1 MATKANTKDM
11 GDNTEEANDAPLAG
25 GGNLADAIKKLLK
38 KGKERGH
45 VTLDEL
51 NAILPPE
58 RISSEMIED
67 VMAQLNDMGINVVEG
82 EESEDDPEN
91 STEKASEAE
100 DYGRTDDPVR
110 LYLREM
116 GAVELLS
123 REGEI
128 AIAKRIEAGREMMI
142 SGICES
148 PLTIQAIL
156 DWNEALKAG
165 RLLLRDI
172 IDLDATQD
180 SPETAAESPGVAAA
194 DANSG
199 DAETDA
205 AVRKDADDDGD
216 TAEGGAGD
224 GSDSSFEDEDNISL
238 AAIEEKLK
246 PQVIETFDAIAATYV
261 KLNKLQHQRL
271 VAIEKGEQPNKSN
284 DGKIS
289 GHKEQLV
296 ELVRTVRFNN
306 ARLEQLVQ
314 QLYTLNRRLMGL
326 EGRLLRYGLDVQ
338 LTRDEFLER
347 YYEHELDPNWFDY
360 ILLPPPP
367 RAIVKAA
374 PKLVENATER
384 VLAHAHRQREATAAA
399 AAQQKIIDDK
409 AAAKAQVAQAKK
421 DEAARVRAEAADAK
435 QKARDAASAAKA
447 AEKDKAA
454 KAAAAVKEAA
464 ARQKAKDQAARQKAA
479 EAAAR
484 LREREAAARQKAK
497 DQAAANKAREQARE
511 LAARQKLVAK
521 KAPIKSVAKPAAKSA
536 SRPAL
541 KKPAP
546 KPAAKPAVKK
556 AAQKQAAK
564 KAPSARKPATKAPVR
579 KAAAPKRTAANPA
592 AKKAAPKKAAVKT
605 STKSNSISNR
615 KR

>member
-1 MATKANTKDM
+1 MASKTNAKDI

-91 STEKASEAE
+91 ATDKASEAE

-142 SGICES
+142 GGICES

-180 SPETAAESPGVAAA
+180 SPETAAESAVGSSGVAAA
-194 DANSG
+194 DVSTG
-199 DAETDA
+199 DADTDA
-205 AVRKDADDDGD
+205 AVKSEDRTDGD
-216 TAEGGAGD
+216 GETEGGE

-271 VAIEKGEQPNKSN
+271 QAIEKGEQPNKASE
-284 DGKIS
+284 GKI
-289 GHKEQLV
+289 GGYKEQLV

-326 EGRLLRYGLDVQ
+326 EGRLLRLGLDVQ
-338 LTRDEFLER
+338 LSRDEFLER

-360 ILLPPPP
+360 VLLPPPP
-367 RAIVKAA
+367 KAIVKAA
-374 PKLVENATER
+374 PKLVENASAR
-384 VLAHAHRQREATAAA
+384 MLAHAHRQREAAATAAA
-399 AAQQKIIDDK
+399 KQKIIDDK
-409 AAAKAQVAQAKK
+409 AAEKQRISQAKK
-421 DEAARVRAEAADAK
+421 DETARVRAAAAAAK
-435 QKARDAASAAKA
+435 QAAKDAVAAEKAKEKERAAKA
-447 AEKDKAA
+447 MAAA
-454 KAAAAVKEAA
+454 KDAAAKL
-464 ARQKAKDQAARQKAA
+464 KAKDQAAKQKIA
-479 EAAAR
+479 EAAAK
-484 LREREAAARQKAK
+484 LKAREAAAKQKAK
-497 DQAAANKAREQARE
+497 DQAAAQKARE
-511 LAARQKLVAK
+511 LAAKQKLAAKKTTAKPALKKAPAKAVKKPVAKKPVLKALAKKAAKPVAK
-521 KAPIKSVAKPAAKSA
+521 KAAAKKITV
-536 SRPAL
+536 

-546 KPAAKPAVKK
+546 KK
-556 AAQKQAAK
+556 AAPAK
-564 KAPSARKPATKAPVR
+564 K
-579 KAAAPKRTAANPA
+579 PA
-592 AKKAAPKKAAVKT
+592 AKKAAVKSSSKSSKKT
-605 STKSNSISNR
+605 NR